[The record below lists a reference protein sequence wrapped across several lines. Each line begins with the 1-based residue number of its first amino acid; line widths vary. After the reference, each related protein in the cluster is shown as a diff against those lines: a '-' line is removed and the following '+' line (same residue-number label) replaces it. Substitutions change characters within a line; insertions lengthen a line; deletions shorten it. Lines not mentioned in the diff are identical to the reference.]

1 MSNNDLILEVEK
13 VSSGYGQSQVLFDVT
28 LNCPKQGA
36 IAILGRNGAGKS
48 TLLKTIASE
57 IDPLSGSIFFDK
69 VNTATE
75 TTDKIVRRGL
85 AYVPQED
92 AVFLKLTVQENLMLG
107 ASSNKQ
113 FKSGDLDMVLDFFP
127 KLSQRLSQ
135 QAGTLSG
142 GERKML
148 AMSRALIGKPK
159 FIMLDEPTEGVWVG
173 VIEEIADRLR
183 ELSKEISVLLVE
195 QHVELALEVCD
206 YAYVLDR
213 GTIPLQGNCADLNSD
228 SKLMKLL
235 AP

>member
-1 MSNNDLILEVEK
+1 M
-13 VSSGYGQSQVLFDVT
+13 
-28 LNCPKQGA
+28 
-36 IAILGRNGAGKS
+36 
-48 TLLKTIASE
+48 
-57 IDPLSGSIFFDK
+57 
-69 VNTATE
+69 
-75 TTDKIVRRGL
+75 
-85 AYVPQED
+85 PQED

-195 QHVELALEVCD
+195 QHVELAPEVW
-206 YAYVLDR
+206 
-213 GTIPLQGNCADLNSD
+213 I
-228 SKLMKLL
+228 MHMF
-235 AP
+235 